1 MAKIAILGYGKMG
14 KEVEKILLSRQEEI
28 VARIDNED
36 DWQQQWNQFLTADV
50 AIEFSMPS
58 VAVENFKKCFENHI
72 PLVAGTTGWYDRMDE
87 VLNYCRQCGSSF
99 IFGSNFSIGV
109 NIFFK
114 INELLA
120 GIMKNQAAFE
130 VKIEETHHVTKKDA
144 PSGTAIHLAQIIEN
158 QYDEPKKVPID
169 SYRLP
174 DVPGIHKVTYQSEN
188 EIIELT
194 HTAKNRVEL
203 AQGAVK
209 AALWLLQHPG
219 IYDFKEIALRINN
232 Y

>member
-1 MAKIAILGYGKMG
+1 MAKFAILGYGKMG
-14 KEVEKILLSRQEEI
+14 KEVEKILMAHQEDI
-28 VARIDNED
+28 VARIDNEE
-36 DWQQQWNQFLTADV
+36 DWQQQWKQFLTADV

-58 VAVENFKKCFENHI
+58 VAVDNFKKCFDNRI

-87 VLNYCRQCGSSF
+87 VLEHCRRTSNNF

-120 GIMKNQAAFE
+120 EIMKKQASFE
-130 VKIEETHHVTKKDA
+130 VKIEETHHITKKDA
-144 PSGTAIHLAQIIEN
+144 PSGTAIHLAKIIEK
-158 QYDEPKKVPID
+158 QYNNHIEIPVT
-169 SYRLP
+169 SYRLT

-188 EIIELT
+188 EVIELT

-203 AQGAVK
+203 AKGAVT

-219 IYDFKEIALRINN
+219 IYDFKEIALSTVN
-232 Y
+232 

>member
-1 MAKIAILGYGKMG
+1 MAKFAILGYGKMG

-28 VARIDNED
+28 VARIDNEE
-36 DWQQQWNQFLTADV
+36 DWQRQWDQFLTADV

-58 VAVENFKKCFENHI
+58 VAMENFKKCFDNHI
-72 PLVAGTTGWYDRMDE
+72 PLVAGTTGWYDHQEEM
-87 VLNYCRQCGSSF
+87 LGYCRQCGGSF

-109 NIFFK
+109 NVFFK
-114 INELLA
+114 LNELLA
-120 GIMKNQAAFE
+120 NIMKDQKAFQ
-130 VKIEETHHVTKKDA
+130 VAIEETHHITKKDA
-144 PSGTAIHLAQIIEN
+144 PSGTAIHLAQIIEK
-158 QYDEPKKVPID
+158 QYNNKIEVPIE
-169 SYRLP
+169 SFRLT

-188 EIIELT
+188 ETIELT

-219 IYDFKEIALRINN
+219 IYDFKDIALTIKN
-232 Y
+232 

>member
-14 KEVEKILLSRQEEI
+14 KEVEKILQARGEQI
-28 VARIDNED
+28 VAVIDNED
-36 DWQQQWNQFLTADV
+36 DWQKQWNQFLSTDV

-58 VAVENFKKCFENHI
+58 VAIENFKKCFENHI
-72 PLVAGTTGWYDRMDE
+72 PLVAGTTGWYDRMEE
-87 VLNYCRQCGSSF
+87 VLDYCRQCGSSF

-120 GIMKNQAAFE
+120 EIMKKQTSFE
-130 VKIEETHHVTKKDA
+130 AKIEETHHITKKDA
-144 PSGTAIHLAQIIEN
+144 PSGTAIHLAKIIEN
-158 QYDEPKKVPID
+158 QYNNHIEIPIT
-169 SYRLP
+169 SYRLT

-188 EIIELT
+188 EVIELT

-203 AQGAVK
+203 AKGAVT

-232 Y
+232 

>member
-1 MAKIAILGYGKMG
+1 MAKFAILGYGKMG
-14 KEVEKILLSRQEEI
+14 KEVEKILLARQQEI
-28 VARIDNED
+28 VAVIDNDED
-36 DWQQQWNQFLTADV
+36 WRQQWERFLSADV
-50 AIEFSMPS
+50 AVEFSMPA
-58 VAVENFKKCFENHI
+58 VAMDNFKKCFENHI
-72 PLVAGTTGWYDRMDE
+72 PLVAGTTGWYDHMEE
-87 VLNYCRQCGSSF
+87 VMEACRQQKASF

-120 GIMKNQAAFE
+120 DIMRQQPSFE
-130 VKIEETHHVTKKDA
+130 VKIEETHHITKKDA
-144 PSGTAIHLAQIIEN
+144 PSGTAIHLAKIIEN
-158 QYDEPKKVPID
+158 QYKDAKEVPIT
-169 SYRLP
+169 SYRLT

-188 EIIELT
+188 ETIELT

-219 IYDFKEIALRINN
+219 IYDFKEIALAIEN
-232 Y
+232 